1 MSTPKHLVVAV
12 RALPHHC
19 IGGMQT
25 VAWDLATAF
34 AREGLSVTV
43 LTAEIPGRPEVFEDH
58 GIQVRALPG
67 TTWHR
72 YSHGWNS
79 ATRNAFARE
88 LLGRCD
94 LALSI
99 SAGGYGLLP
108 LRSRMPFVPFVLQAH
123 GTSIRELKSKL
134 HSGHFRAVV
143 TSPRNIAWTARDLL
157 AYSHF
162 DAIVPVGSRIAC
174 DFAAWPIRRAVG
186 DAIVRVIPNG
196 IDTTRFRPDAE
207 IRIRMRSSLGLGDDL
222 KVIVSV
228 GRLHRQKGL
237 GHSLRAVSV
246 LAHKN
251 DDIRLLVIG
260 DGPDASELKATA
272 ARLGISNRVI
282 FIGAVPR
289 ELIPS
294 YLNAADVMLFTTT
307 HAEGE
312 PLNALEALAVG
323 LPVVASGHLYSDGT
337 PTDAIFPVE
346 PEDPHEVAAAL
357 SKALDPRKPRLSALP
372 AGRTMTDT
380 VDAYLSL
387 FEQLMHQRR
396 Q

>member
-1 MSTPKHLVVAV
+1 MSTPKHLVIAV

-34 AREGLSVTV
+34 VREGLLVTV
-43 LTAEIPGRPEVFEDH
+43 LTAEIPERPEVFEDY

-72 YSHGWNS
+72 YSHRWNS
-79 ATRNAFARE
+79 ATRHAFAE
-88 LLGRCD
+88 KLLDRCD

-108 LRSRMPFVPFVLQAH
+108 LRNRIPTVPFVLQAH
-123 GTSIRELKSKL
+123 GTSIRELKSKWR
-134 HSGHFRAVV
+134 SGQFHAVV
-143 TSPRNIAWTARDLL
+143 TSPRNIVWTARDLL

-162 DAIVPVGSRIAC
+162 DAIVPVGNRIAC
-174 DFAAWPIRRAVG
+174 DFATWPIRRAVDG
-186 DAIVRVIPNG
+186 AIVRVIPNG

-207 IRIRMRSSLGLGDDL
+207 IRIRMRSSLGLADNL
-222 KVIVSV
+222 KVIISV

-237 GHSLRAVSV
+237 VHSLRAVSV
-246 LAHKN
+246 LAHKD
-251 DDIRLLVIG
+251 DDIRLLVLG
-260 DGPDASELKATA
+260 DGPDASELKAA
-272 ARLGISNRVI
+272 AVRLGIANRVI

-289 ELIPS
+289 ELVPS
-294 YLNAADVMLFTTT
+294 YLNAADAMLFTTT

-323 LPVVASGHLYSDGT
+323 LPVVASRHLYSDGT
-337 PTDAIFPVE
+337 STEAIFPVQ
-346 PEDPHEVAAAL
+346 PEDPQEVAAAL
-357 SKALDPRKPRLSALP
+357 SQALDPGRPRLSALP
-372 AGRTMTDT
+372 AGRTMTAT
-380 VDAYLSL
+380 VNAYLSL